1 MDFTLFNKQNLDSCG
16 TAIFKIVGD
25 NEGEDNIFNFMST
38 KQIIPKQPVNIKP
51 QLYIKGC
58 IIRQPRTINRINTY
72 NCRTQRI
79 TSRIEYVLQGAE
91 VYSSHELEAIE
102 DVFHSRTLYLNGH
115 KIQLDTT
122 SIFEPLDE
130 NFPNKFRL
138 VVPFYECE
146 KRQSFGCKRNILYG
160 GGKLTFGIPEELD
173 SDTYMTD
180 GGTQLGGYSALLDYY
195 RGLNNTVSVTDIDI
209 DTVETDIK
217 FSHIFDVE
225 RNGYVDNSFY
235 AGKVSPSNKVYG
247 LVLSEPDAYN
257 ELSRGMNIGYSP
269 DIVIGDIT
277 VEYEPDLSIQIGVIE
292 VIYDACTVMPRNE
305 WECNY
310 GDSYITYN
318 EGNKYLNL
326 NIVNYNADFNYSQGS
341 ETEIM
346 PSDGYF
352 TFIGITE
359 PITQGSIIGID
370 INDVPYTG
378 EIVYTI
384 EEGVGV
390 TFDPIPVLNNDEVT
404 VRYNYINGMENQII
418 AYIDG
423 YCLPDET
430 IALSNADDA
439 QIPVGAQLTIQDNGV
454 IYWSGV
460 PTNVNEDYVSIN
472 LSNLKF

>member
-1 MDFTLFNKQNLDSCG
+1 
-16 TAIFKIVGD
+16 
-25 NEGEDNIFNFMST
+25 
-38 KQIIPKQPVNIKP
+38 
-51 QLYIKGC
+51 
-58 IIRQPRTINRINTY
+58 
-72 NCRTQRI
+72 
-79 TSRIEYVLQGAE
+79 
-91 VYSSHELEAIE
+91 
-102 DVFHSRTLYLNGH
+102 
-115 KIQLDTT
+115 
-122 SIFEPLDE
+122 
-130 NFPNKFRL
+130 
-138 VVPFYECE
+138 
-146 KRQSFGCKRNILYG
+146 
-160 GGKLTFGIPEELD
+160 
-173 SDTYMTD
+173 
-180 GGTQLGGYSALLDYY
+180 
-195 RGLNNTVSVTDIDI
+195 
-209 DTVETDIK
+209 
-217 FSHIFDVE
+217 
-225 RNGYVDNSFY
+225 
-235 AGKVSPSNKVYG
+235 
-247 LVLSEPDAYN
+247 
-257 ELSRGMNIGYSP
+257 MNIGYSP